1 MLSTVWKAENIIDAS
16 DFEEY
21 INELMSEIIQY
32 ALEQVKMSG
41 KNSAYLM
48 IDTKDVLDGIDLS
61 LNDIPE
67 SYKNVLIGTIV
78 NYTRMRTFRC
88 LVLLNYSQVINDNLP
103 STIAF
108 SFLNMQDYLKSLQ

>member
-1 MLSTVWKAENIIDAS
+1 MLSTVWKAENIIDAN

-67 SYKNVLIGTIV
+67 SYKDVLISTIV
-78 NYTRMRTFRC
+78 NYTKMSNFRC
-88 LVLLNYSQVINDNLP
+88 LVLLNYSQVINGNLP